1 MNKRKP
7 DDEFENIHLSYFT
20 ADGKETV
27 IYCPESRDAVA
38 TLTPLRKELGEA
50 PRHETSPE
58 AIEPLP
64 KKPLEQAD
72 AISDIQPDGQDAEP
86 ELKEQ
91 HFTYQRPGSWFEVG
105 ATDLNLRKYLETK
118 VDIFRL

>member
-1 MNKRKP
+1 MYVAYAVEGRWRVKEQMNKRKP
-7 DDEFENIHLSYFT
+7 DDEFANIHLSYFT

-38 TLTPLRKELGEA
+38 TLIPLRKELGEA

-64 KKPLEQAD
+64 KKPSEQAD
-72 AISDIQPDGQDAEP
+72 AISDIQPEIGCR
-86 ELKEQ
+86 
-91 HFTYQRPGSWFEVG
+91 T
-105 ATDLNLRKYLETK
+105 
-118 VDIFRL
+118 